1 MPIERDIYQ
10 MYRDGP
16 FDWLNPIDIF
26 TDFLTD
32 GPRQAWSSLTH
43 NEKLR
48 EIQRQYPNLTLE
60 RIQSIL
66 DTLQSS

>member
-1 MPIERDIYQ
+1 MPIERDIHQ
-10 MYRDGP
+10 MYKGGP

-32 GPRQAWSSLTH
+32 GPRQAWSSLAH
-43 NEKLR
+43 DEKLR

-66 DTLQSS
+66 DEQQSS